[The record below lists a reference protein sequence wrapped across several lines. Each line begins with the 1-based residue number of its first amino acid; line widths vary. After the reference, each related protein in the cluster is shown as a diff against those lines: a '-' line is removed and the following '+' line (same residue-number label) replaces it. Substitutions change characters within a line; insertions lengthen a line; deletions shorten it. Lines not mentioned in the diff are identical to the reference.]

1 MHTPDEP
8 SIPYYEILGT
18 IAHGASGIVYR
29 ARDVRLGREAAIK
42 VARGNQERFYRT
54 LKIHCVLTHPGIAQL
69 YEAAQLPDGRLFAT
83 MALVQGRTLGDIV
96 RERGS
101 PLESRPQLIAAFAR
115 ACEALAYVHSRGVI
129 HRNLTPHKVMIG
141 AFGEVQLIG
150 WGHARVIGQ
159 PEPPPMYAEMVMGAP
174 VYLAPEQIRNEHAG
188 ARTDVFYLGGLLCF
202 ILTGRPTHASD
213 GILVDLVTRVADGD
227 YSETFARLDASG
239 GDPELVAMAKRC
251 LAPNPADRFA
261 DASEVVNALPAYCR
275 PPATP
280 PAPDPG
286 PIRWWYWLGIA
297 FVLALGVVLGLLV
310 NSRLFTR
317 P

>member
-8 SIPYYEILGT
+8 SIRGYEILGT
-18 IAHGASGIVYR
+18 IARGASGTVYR
-29 ARDVRLGREAAIK
+29 ARDVRLGREVAIK
-42 VARGNQERFYRT
+42 VARGDQQHFYRAV
-54 LKIHCVLTHPGIAQL
+54 LIHARLAHPGIAQL
-69 YEAAQLPDGRLFAT
+69 HEADQLPDGRAFASMT
-83 MALVQGRTLGDIV
+83 LVRGSTLADIV

-101 PLESRPQLIAAFAR
+101 PLEGRPQLIAAFAR
-115 ACEALAYVHSRGVI
+115 VCEALAYVHSRGVI

-150 WGHARVIGQ
+150 WGQARVLGE

-174 VYLAPEQIRNEHAG
+174 VYMAPEQIRNEHAG

-239 GDPELVAMAKRC
+239 ADPELIAVAKRC
-251 LAPNPADRFA
+251 LAPKPADRFA
-261 DASEVVNALPAYCR
+261 DASEVVNALPAHLRRAAAPQPRQR
-275 PPATP
+275 PV
-280 PAPDPG
+280 G
-286 PIRWWYWLGIA
+286 
-297 FVLALGVVLGLLV
+297 FGVVVVILLLV
-310 NSRLFTR
+310 AIALLLFR
-317 P
+317 R

>member
-8 SIPYYEILGT
+8 SIPGYEILGT
-18 IAHGASGIVYR
+18 IARGASGTVYR

-42 VARGNQERFYRT
+42 VYPPGDPGHVILRT
-54 LKIHCVLTHPGIAQL
+54 VQIHASLAHPGIAQL
-69 YEAAQLPDGRLFAT
+69 YEANQLPDGRPVVA
-83 MALVQGRTLGDIV
+83 MSLVRGRTLGDIV

-101 PLESRPQLIAAFAR
+101 PLEGRPRLVEVFACV
-115 ACEALAYVHSRGVI
+115 CETLAYVHSRGVM
-129 HRNLTPHKVMIG
+129 HRNLTPWKVMIG

-150 WGHARVIGQ
+150 WGRARVIGE
-159 PEPPPMYAEMVMGAP
+159 PEPPLAYTEVVMAAP
-174 VYLAPEQIRNEHAG
+174 VYMAPEQIRNKDAG

-239 GDPELVAMAKRC
+239 ADAELIAVAKRC
-251 LAPNPADRFA
+251 LAPKPADRFA
-261 DASEVVNALPAYCR
+261 DAGEVVNALPAHLRRAAASPAAEVRAAER
-275 PPATP
+275 PV
-280 PAPDPG
+280 
-286 PIRWWYWLGIA
+286 A
-297 FVLALGVVLGLLV
+297 FGVVVVILLLV
-310 NSRLFTR
+310 VIAILLLR